1 MRARVMRMLASNAFE
16 SPAGTTLLGISAA
29 SGSVGGFSHARP
41 RHCRHTRHCRFRR
54 RCSRRQRLPAARCT
68 ARCSGPVL
76 ALCMDRAS
84 GTLAC
89 GGVLCVCGWC

>member
-41 RHCRHTRHCRFRR
+41 RHCRHTQHSAGFAVAALAA
-54 RCSRRQRLPAARCT
+54 SAFRLPVALRAAQ
-68 ARCSGPVL
+68 
-76 ALCMDRAS
+76 ALC
-84 GTLAC
+84 
-89 GGVLCVCGWC
+89 

>member
-41 RHCRHTRHCRFRR
+41 RHCRHTRHCRPV
-54 RCSRRQRLPAARCT
+54 SPSLLSPPAP
-68 ARCSGPVL
+68 SGCPLHCALLRPCASPVHGPCL
-76 ALCMDRAS
+76 AL
-84 GTLAC
+84 LH
-89 GGVLCVCGWC
+89 VVVCSVWC